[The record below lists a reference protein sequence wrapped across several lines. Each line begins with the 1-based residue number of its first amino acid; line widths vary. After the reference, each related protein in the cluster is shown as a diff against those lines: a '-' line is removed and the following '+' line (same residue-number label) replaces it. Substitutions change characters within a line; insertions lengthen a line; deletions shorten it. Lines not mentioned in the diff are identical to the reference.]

1 MDLRVILNPSPQSQ
15 CSVESGEMT
24 WSSRLHS
31 PYSEAIRA
39 TRRGPSADIHREQ
52 HRGVNGSLTQSL
64 SSHKVSDN
72 RSSFS
77 SFSSSNTS
85 LDLDRDEYCDQIE
98 VQSSFAKTTPQSFI
112 TKSHPSL
119 RPFKNSNHHL
129 YNPCSSPSLCY
140 IRPHSTTM
148 VLPHCSSLETLASVA
163 TANASARKPP
173 HTHARI
179 STITDI
185 SLEGIRLHSQDSD
198 CSSHDSNSRPRS
210 NPLPENHHQREAPDD
225 SENNPDVISRGSS
238 HASGTVILDDFTAHP
253 SNTTDGGPS
262 CSYTAGCSTGSPLRK
277 VVSHIFGRNKLCTRQ
292 IPKGVW
298 VHYCRKH
305 YQRSRYRNPSGF
317 ALLQCDLV
325 RKQIDRL
332 DIWGGVSDW
341 IIKVRKR
348 EELRLNKENAELA
361 AGRIAEDADSDQ
373 DGNTAG
379 ARSARES
386 TPSGKE
392 GSLCGSVD
400 SHLQTTRQSTAAP
413 TSSSSS
419 RWLIKFTGNGKT
431 TAEALEVLDIIES
444 EIRDTKSNFP
454 DIEILPNV
462 SPPGTGSDHQ
472 RSLSSL
478 SSSSSSSSSSLA
490 HANDA
495 VDHQQRQESK
505 RKASI
510 NSKGSS
516 SESPIKRRTLKRGL
530 RPSSSDNDDD
540 E

>member
-15 CSVESGEMT
+15 CSIESRKIG
-24 WSSRLHS
+24 WRSRLHS
-31 PYSEAIRA
+31 PYSQA
-39 TRRGPSADIHREQ
+39 TRDAWRGPSTDIHREQ
-52 HRGVNGSLTQSL
+52 HIDHGSLSHSL
-64 SSHKVSDN
+64 SMHKVSDS

-77 SFSSSNTS
+77 SVSSSTS
-85 LDLDRDEYCDQIE
+85 LDLGKDEYCDQLE
-98 VQSSFAKTTPQSFI
+98 VQASFAKAAPQSFI
-112 TKSHPSL
+112 IKPL
-119 RPFKNSNHHL
+119 PPFKKNSSNHVHDSS
-129 YNPCSSPSLCY
+129 PSPSLCH

-148 VLPHCSSLETLASVA
+148 VLPHCSSLETLATVA
-163 TANASARKPP
+163 TANATTRKPS
-173 HTHARI
+173 HAQAQTGG
-179 STITDI
+179 TITDI
-185 SLEGIRLHSQDSD
+185 SLEGIQLHSQGSD
-198 CSSHDSNSRPRS
+198 CSSHHSDSRSRAGPYS
-210 NPLPENHHQREAPDD
+210 QNYHQRQPLGNSGYNTEMF
-225 SENNPDVISRGSS
+225 SRGSS
-238 HASGTVILDDFTAHP
+238 YVGNKAKPDVSMEYS
-253 SNTTDGGPS
+253 SNTADDGPS

-332 DIWGGVSDW
+332 DMWGGVSDW

-361 AGRIAEDADSDQ
+361 AGRMLDDVDSDQ
-373 DGNTAG
+373 DGITTG
-379 ARSARES
+379 ARAGRAS
-386 TPSGKE
+386 TPPGK
-392 GSLCGSVD
+392 GNSLRNSVD
-400 SHLQTTRQSTAAP
+400 SRHQTAKQTAAGP
-413 TSSSSS
+413 SSTSSS
-419 RWLIKFTGNGKT
+419 RWLVKFTGNGKT
-431 TAEALEVLDIIES
+431 TEQVLEVLSIIES

-462 SPPGTGSDHQ
+462 STASTGGDHQ

-478 SSSSSSSSSSLA
+478 SSSSSSSSALTTD
-490 HANDA
+490 N
-495 VDHQQRQESK
+495 VDYHESQEPK

-510 NSKGSS
+510 HSKDPAP
-516 SESPIKRRTLKRGL
+516 ESPVKRRTLRRGL
-530 RPSSSDNDDD
+530 RPCSSDNEDD